1 MSDTDPHF
9 NLRLPEEL
17 KVKLMEAAR
26 DNNRSATAEIVARLE
41 ETFANEDI
49 VEAKAARDALM
60 VELGAVLQAGLSAA
74 EDLNEVKNALQE
86 AQKVLNA
93 KQAAPLSRKRTSPGN
108 ILTWISASAIA
119 AAMSAAIRIALR
131 SRRFKSRR
139 DARAACTSPARR
151 KRSGRVP
158 TA

>member
-41 ETFANEDI
+41 ETFTNEDI

-93 KQAAPLSRKRTSPGN
+93 KQAAPLPPEENKPR
-108 ILTWISASAIA
+108 
-119 AAMSAAIRIALR
+119 
-131 SRRFKSRR
+131 
-139 DARAACTSPARR
+139 
-151 KRSGRVP
+151 
-158 TA
+158 